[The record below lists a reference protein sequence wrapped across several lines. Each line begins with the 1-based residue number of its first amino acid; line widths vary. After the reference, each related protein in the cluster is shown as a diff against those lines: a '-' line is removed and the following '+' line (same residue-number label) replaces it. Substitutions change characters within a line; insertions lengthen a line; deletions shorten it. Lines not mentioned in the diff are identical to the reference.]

1 MDKPKA
7 MEEKYQNVGQ
17 EKVVANKRYVTQ
29 LLLQVRCSG

>member
-17 EKVVANKRYVTQ
+17 EIVANKEYVTQ
-29 LLLQVRCSG
+29 PLL